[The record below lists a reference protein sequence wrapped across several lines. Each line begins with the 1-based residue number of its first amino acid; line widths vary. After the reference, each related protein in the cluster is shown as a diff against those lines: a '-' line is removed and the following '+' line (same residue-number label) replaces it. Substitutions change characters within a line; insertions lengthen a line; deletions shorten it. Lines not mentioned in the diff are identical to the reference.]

1 MTVMKTNLIK
11 GIKKEINKQKELK
24 KYKLSPDIELKQ
36 IIGNQIYDALQG
48 GVVEQVLRKTKVSSR
63 DTYFRS
69 MMEGHSMKIDE
80 IILSDLYKLC
90 KEVIERLD
98 FRDEVDFYI
107 TGDSTVNAYSI
118 ASEED
123 DEPHIVNINSAL
135 FDLMSK
141 DELKFVIGHE
151 LGHYVLGH
159 YAEMGLKHL
168 WKQFVFLGEL
178 QCASEEK
185 RDLLLE
191 ATLFNRDYSKELE
204 ADKFAVE
211 YSSKEA
217 ALKFLSMAHKMVPYN
232 PEIIAR
238 YEAIAGYLPE
248 TKAVIEMIDFGI
260 FKDAKVI
267 SLDSLEEGGE
277 GNV

>member
-1 MTVMKTNLIK
+1 MRIKNLFYAGVGVIAYCK
-11 GIKKEINKQKELK
+11 QAKVKDVKLKATPSNFVKKVFIDDAELSIHYMPDINKMQIFGGGILHNALTK
-24 KYKLSPDIELKQ
+24 KDIF
-36 IIGNQIYDALQG
+36 
-48 GVVEQVLRKTKVSSR
+48 VV
-63 DTYFRS
+63 
-69 MMEGHSMKIDE
+69 
-80 IILSDLYKLC
+80 
-90 KEVIERLD
+90 
-98 FRDEVDFYI
+98 
-107 TGDSTVNAYSI
+107 
-118 ASEED
+118 D
-123 DEPHIVNINSAL
+123 DMFL
-135 FDLMSK
+135 TFDK
-141 DELKFVIGHE
+141 DVQEYVIGHE